1 MRPIKLS
8 TESSLQLVQFL
19 SSIGAIS
26 TADASNALISS
37 EESKQEPIETL
48 IRTGKIDELQVARA
62 VASTYGLE
70 FVHLKSENDVDEDVF
85 ERMPFNFILRHRV
98 IPFRQEQGEIHVAI
112 ADNSTLNII
121 STVQTILNSEIKA
134 YVMPLSEMNNIL
146 TAYQDSHPIDVK
158 VLEEEID
165 EEVIAQDSSE
175 ASSSMII
182 NFVNKIITEAVDL
195 GASDIHL
202 EKFRK
207 FSRLRYR
214 VDGVLTAIDES
225 AEIIDE
231 FYSAITTR
239 IKIMSL
245 LDIAERRLPQDGAMS
260 LEIKGR
266 DVDFRVSILP
276 TGFGERVV
284 LRILDRSS
292 ISLTIDKLCLSE
304 ADEKALIHA
313 VESPQGLVLVTGP
326 TGSGKSTTL
335 YAVLDRINKVGVNIM
350 TAEDPVEYSIDGIGQ
365 VQIKENIGLTFSVA
379 LRSFLRQDPEV
390 IMVGEIRDK
399 ETVDIAVKS
408 ALTGHLVLSTL
419 HTNDSVSAISRLL
432 NMGVPTYLVTSAVTL
447 VMAQRLIRLI
457 CLDCRTKDLSVTRD
471 QLQVIGFSVN
481 EGSMPV
487 LYKGDGCNSCYG
499 TGVKGRRGLYE
510 VLRMT
515 NNLKE
520 GIHLNK
526 TTVELLEIAETKDGF
541 RTMQKTGRD
550 MLIEGL
556 LSFEEFQRVIMVL

>member
-1 MRPIKLS
+1 
-8 TESSLQLVQFL
+8 
-19 SSIGAIS
+19 
-26 TADASNALISS
+26 
-37 EESKQEPIETL
+37 
-48 IRTGKIDELQVARA
+48 
-62 VASTYGLE
+62 
-70 FVHLKSENDVDEDVF
+70 
-85 ERMPFNFILRHRV
+85 
-98 IPFRQEQGEIHVAI
+98 
-112 ADNSTLNII
+112 
-121 STVQTILNSEIKA
+121 
-134 YVMPLSEMNNIL
+134 
-146 TAYQDSHPIDVK
+146 
-158 VLEEEID
+158 
-165 EEVIAQDSSE
+165 
-175 ASSSMII
+175 
-182 NFVNKIITEAVDL
+182 
-195 GASDIHL
+195 
-202 EKFRK
+202 
-207 FSRLRYR
+207 
-214 VDGVLTAIDES
+214 
-225 AEIIDE
+225 
-231 FYSAITTR
+231 
-239 IKIMSL
+239 MSL
-245 LDIAERRLPQDGAMS
+245 LDIAERRLPQDGSMS

-292 ISLTIDKLCLSE
+292 ISLTIDKLCLPE
-304 ADEKALIHA
+304 ADEKALINA

-350 TAEDPVEYSIDGIGQ
+350 TAEDPVEYAIDGIGQ

-419 HTNDSVSAISRLL
+419 HTNDSVSTISRLL

-447 VMAQRLIRLI
+447 VIAQRLIRLI
-457 CLDCRTKDLSVTRD
+457 CPDCRTKDLSVTRG
-471 QLQVIGFSVN
+471 QLQVIGFSVD
-481 EGSMPV
+481 EVSMPA
-487 LYKGDGCNSCYG
+487 LYKGDGCNSCNG
-499 TGVKGRRGLYE
+499 TGVKGRRALYE

-550 MLIEGL
+550 MLIEGI
-556 LSFEEFQRVIMVL
+556 LSFEEFKRVIMVL